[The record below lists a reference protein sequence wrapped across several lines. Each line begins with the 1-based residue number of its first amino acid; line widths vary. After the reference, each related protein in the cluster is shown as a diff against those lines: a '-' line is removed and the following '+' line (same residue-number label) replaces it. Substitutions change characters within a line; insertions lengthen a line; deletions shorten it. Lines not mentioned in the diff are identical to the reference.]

1 MGGVVAIYVFF
12 TQIQANQGLGGRQA
26 SGTDLLAM
34 H

>member
-12 TQIQANQGLGGRQA
+12 TQIQASQGLGGRQA
-26 SGTDLLAM
+26 SGTTLLVM